1 MQKKIITM
9 VFKKNTY
16 FLTKIGENSSKLWPL
31 EALSLSYKQ
40 DCFLGTVMTKLFD
53 NGPVPLVSKN

>member
-1 MQKKIITM
+1 M